1 MALSVRFQILLPL
14 ILSILAGLGAAALVG
29 SQAIDGQAHVERV
42 VQDAI
47 SAKTL
52 AARTGAQF
60 ENVSVVVANLLA
72 MTTFV
77 SADEV
82 NKRFDTTNGALE
94 ATLAEFS
101 RNSLSP
107 AVSADVMK
115 LTDLHAA
122 WRRNV
127 RIMLGL
133 DPAKAIPT
141 AEQLTRSRAAILTKI
156 LDINTLVDKTASDSV
171 ASAGDALET
180 EIRKELTTAAA
191 LAVLG
196 VILLLFVAQR
206 IAGPILRITASM
218 KLLAGGNIEVVV
230 PKRRGAK
237 EIRAMI
243 DALAVFRENARM
255 RDTLEQ
261 EARAQTANLADV
273 SAEARLL
280 QSQVR
285 GVVHKAAE
293 GDFSGR
299 VSGPFD
305 RPEHHELAQSLNT
318 LISSF
323 EGGLNETSRVLDA
336 LANADLTIR
345 FEGIHKGAFAE
356 LQNNANAVTSRLS
369 DVVSRLADACASVS
383 SSSDEI
389 LRGTTELNARSTRQ
403 SSMLQDTTVT
413 TNAVAET
420 VGQNSKRAGEATSV
434 ISDTSHMAENGSQV
448 MSGAESAMA
457 QITVSSGK
465 ISEIIGVIED
475 IAFQTNLLALNAG
488 VEAARAGESG
498 KGFAV
503 VATEVRSLA
512 QSTANASNEVK
523 ALIQKSQAEVKAGA
537 ELVRQASEQFSQI
550 VSSIAFV
557 SSLSSGITTESN
569 NQSANLRQLS
579 SAMKA
584 LDELNAH
591 NNRLVGDLSASTE
604 RTSREMEA
612 LAEIVNLFRIDKRVQ
627 SRARSDRA
635 A

>member
-1 MALSVRFQILLPL
+1 MALSVRLQILLPL
-14 ILSILAGLGAAALVG
+14 ILSILAGLGAASLVG
-29 SQAIDGQAHVERV
+29 SQAIEGQAHVERV

-47 SAKTL
+47 AAKTL
-52 AARTGAQF
+52 AAKTGAQF
-60 ENVSVVVANLLA
+60 ENVSAVVANLLA

-77 SADEV
+77 SVDEV
-82 NKRFDTTNGALE
+82 NKRFDRANGALE
-94 ATLAEFS
+94 TTLAEFG
-101 RNSLSP
+101 RNPLSP
-107 AVSADVMK
+107 AVSVDVK
-115 LTDLHAA
+115 NLSDLHAV
-122 WRRNV
+122 WRSNV
-127 RIMLGL
+127 RIMLGI
-133 DPAKAIPT
+133 DPANAIPT
-141 AEQLTRSRAAILTKI
+141 AEQLMRSRAAILAKI
-156 LDINTLVDKTASDSV
+156 LDIDTLVDKTASDRVV
-171 ASAGDALET
+171 AAGNTLET
-180 EIRKELTTAAA
+180 EIRNELTTAAA
-191 LAVLG
+191 LAAMG
-196 VILLLFVAQR
+196 VVVLLFVAQR
-206 IAGPILRITASM
+206 IAGPIVRITASM
-218 KLLAGGNIEVVV
+218 KLLASGNIEVVV
-230 PKRRGAK
+230 PKRRGTK

-243 DALAVFRENARM
+243 DALTVFRENARM

-261 EARAQTANLADV
+261 EARAQTANLANV

-285 GVVHKAAE
+285 VVVNKAAE

-305 RPEHHELAQSLNT
+305 RPEHHELAESLNT

-345 FEGIHKGAFAE
+345 FEGVHKGAFAQ
-356 LQNNANAVTSRLS
+356 LQSNANAVTSRLS
-369 DVVSRLADACASVS
+369 EVVSRLADACASVS
-383 SSSDEI
+383 ASSDEI
-389 LRGTTELNARSTRQ
+389 LRGTTELNTRSTRQ

-420 VGQNSKRAGEATSV
+420 VGHNSKRAGEATSV

-448 MSGAESAMA
+448 MNGAESAMT

-537 ELVRQASEQFSQI
+537 ELVRKASEQFSQI

-557 SSLSSGITTESN
+557 SSLSSEITTESN

-579 SAMKA
+579 RAMKD

-591 NNRLVGDLSASTE
+591 NNRLVGDLSSSTE

-612 LAEIVNLFRIDKRVQ
+612 LAEIVNLFRIDKRGQ
-627 SRARSDRA
+627 SRARADQA

>member
-60 ENVSVVVANLLA
+60 ENVSVIVANLLA

-475 IAFQTNLLALNAG
+475 M
-488 VEAARAGESG
+488 S
-498 KGFAV
+498 
-503 VATEVRSLA
+503 
-512 QSTANASNEVK
+512 
-523 ALIQKSQAEVKAGA
+523 
-537 ELVRQASEQFSQI
+537 
-550 VSSIAFV
+550 
-557 SSLSSGITTESN
+557 
-569 NQSANLRQLS
+569 
-579 SAMKA
+579 
-584 LDELNAH
+584 
-591 NNRLVGDLSASTE
+591 
-604 RTSREMEA
+604 
-612 LAEIVNLFRIDKRVQ
+612 
-627 SRARSDRA
+627 
-635 A
+635 

>member
-14 ILSILAGLGAAALVG
+14 VLSILAGLGAAALVG
-29 SQAIDGQAHVERV
+29 SQAIDGQAHVEKV

-47 SAKTL
+47 AAKTL

-60 ENVSVVVANLLA
+60 ETVSGVVANLLA

-77 SADEV
+77 SVDEV
-82 NKRFDTTNGALE
+82 HKRFDTTNSALE
-94 ATLAEFS
+94 ATLAEFA

-107 AVSADVMK
+107 AVSADAKK
-115 LTDLHAA
+115 LGDLHAA
-122 WRRNV
+122 WRGNV
-127 RIMLGL
+127 GVMLGL

-141 AEQLTRSRAAILTKI
+141 TEQLTRSRAAILAKI
-156 LDINTLVDKTASDSV
+156 LDINTLVDKTASDTV
-171 ASAGDALET
+171 AAAGDALET
-180 EIRKELTTAAA
+180 EIRNELTTGAA
-191 LAVLG
+191 LAVAG
-196 VILLLFVAQR
+196 IVILMFVAQR
-206 IAGPILRITASM
+206 IAGPIVRITASM
-218 KLLAGGNIEVVV
+218 KLLAGGNNEVVV

-261 EARAQTANLADV
+261 EAQAQSANLATV

-285 GVVHKAAE
+285 GVVHQAVE

-299 VSGPFD
+299 VNGPFD
-305 RPEHHELAQSLNT
+305 RPEHLELAQSLNT

-323 EGGLNETSRVLDA
+323 EGGLNETSRVLNA
-336 LANADLTIR
+336 LASADLTIQ
-345 FEGIHKGAFAE
+345 FEGVHKGAFAE

-383 SSSDEI
+383 ASSDEI

-448 MSGAESAMA
+448 MTGAESAMA

-475 IAFQTNLLALNAG
+475 VAFQTNLLALNAG

-537 ELVRQASEQFSQI
+537 DLVRKASEQFSQI

-579 SAMKA
+579 RAMKD

-591 NNRLVGDLSASTE
+591 NNRLVGNLSASTE

-612 LAEIVNLFRIDKRVQ
+612 LAEIVNLFRIDKRGEQRV
-627 SRARSDRA
+627 RSGRA